1 MAASPIHCIYTMPR
15 AQARSTAY
23 LQGGGPQGALP
34 PCKYAVDLFCGRP
47 KIQEAKK
54 KKIPSGEAPGAPE
67 EAPGKSLEKQ
77 RRPTKWPQARFNA
90 FLQGAVAPS
99 IKGQKIPKKFLSWT
113 PFRKKPFPKS
123 RWIERSNHCILRVF
137 SECVDRIHRKSQV
150 AMTVTEID
158 RGPPQSRR
166 TEFRRRGPWGG
177 PLCAVWKQ

>member
-1 MAASPIHCIYTMPR
+1 MPR

-23 LQGGGPQGALP
+23 LQGGGAQCALP
-34 PCKYAVDLFCGRP
+34 PSKYAVNLFCERP
-47 KIQEAKK
+47 KVQETKKHIFPFPEGSPTAGRGPKK
-54 KKIPSGEAPGAPE
+54 KF
-67 EAPGKSLEKQ
+67 GKTYKPNKMAAS
-77 RRPTKWPQARFNA
+77 
-90 FLQGAVAPS
+90 S
-99 IKGQKIPKKFLSWT
+99 IQCIFTGCRGPIDNGQKIPKKKFLSWT

-123 RWIERSNHCILRVF
+123 RWIESSNHCILRVF

-150 AMTVTEID
+150 EKTVTEID